1 MANNLKD
8 LDAEQ
13 VIKSV
18 YQETENALQV
28 TNSSGPGGSLDV
40 IVLNSLVPEEYDYV
54 SLSYTGDNLTGVVYK
69 TGGAG
74 GVTVATLTLAYTGD
88 KLISITRS

>member
-18 YQETENALQV
+18 YQEAENALQV
-28 TNSSGPGGSLDV
+28 TNGSGPGGSLDV

-69 TGGAG
+69 TGGASG
-74 GVTVATLTLAYTGD
+74 TVVATLTLAYTGD
-88 KLISITRS
+88 KLISITRT